1 MIKLKTFYRNLSKDN
16 WKPWRYYYFYT
27 ENILYY
33 FDSQIKRVD
42 RSDRGNRSLLEDKEF
57 KEWELNEYGKQR
69 VLSLIF
75 EYHK

>member
-27 ENILYY
+27 E
-33 FDSQIKRVD
+33 IKRVD